1 MQASLLLAMSGSTRI
16 WDGATMTLFLIILTV
31 LLVIF
36 FLAPILLRI
45 ALPIA
50 VIGFVLWF
58 RSSLWAIV
66 GTTDI
71 TTLMLLCLFLVSG
84 IMYFVV
90 RRTG

>member
-1 MQASLLLAMSGSTRI
+1 
-16 WDGATMTLFLIILTV
+16 MTLFLIILTV

-36 FLAPILLRI
+36 FLAPTLLRI

-50 VIGFVLWF
+50 VIGFVLWLM
-58 RSSLWAIV
+58 SSLWATV

-84 IMYFVV
+84 IIYFVV